1 MSENLGLL
9 VISYGGSEREGKRG
23 ANRRSPPLLL
33 GVLDTGLFGKLD
45 YDVTNVSER
54 NKIKYGPSRPNKA
67 LY

>member
-1 MSENLGLL
+1 MGN
-9 VISYGGSEREGKRG
+9 RKRGKIRG

-33 GVLDTGLFGKLD
+33 GVLDTGLVGKVN
-45 YDVTNVSER
+45 YGVTNVSER